1 MTGPGQILAGLLL
14 ATAGMQDTTSQERA
28 GAEAEAQERTRAEA
42 EAQERVIAEELEHLD
57 EHLRFDGQ
65 ADNAATHYRELFRE
79 LIRRRYLDERL
90 DEAVW
95 ALENELLSDRE
106 LYEAPAMQEYLGEV
120 ERYREG
126 LRKAIGTERVDFGIR
141 REVGFD
147 LLLPHLNHV
156 RDLSRKLERTSRKLR
171 IDGRMAE
178 SAEDLILM
186 LGMAAHAAE
195 DGVIISSL
203 VGAATAS
210 EAMNQVELA
219 LTDRQ
224 IDPVIAEQLLVGFR
238 PLDGADPF
246 HYRDALQGEYELLE
260 TTFME
265 GVLAPEDLEETIGE
279 ILDMLDENAWS
290 GLWDEG
296 GMDRARV
303 LEEIRLTRPLYQRL
317 GDLVTLENRLA
328 ARRETREIMIAVERG
343 EYGVFNMVVMPG
355 IGTTIDTKHYS
366 DQLIEYLVD
375 SLRAIRNGADPK
387 RFGNAALVHEGVI
400 ERLPRRLRAEE
411 QTVLEMVR
419 QMIAANGSCRQVD
432 ESLRRRAATV
442 LERESELLGTI
453 RRAAGVER
461 CSWRRARMAAL
472 KERAIGEGDWVRPMR
487 AMVRLMLADAA
498 IGFCTTDRDRA
509 RARVEGALVA
519 ALGLCLQLSDGTH
532 LFGQLAATAALEEFE
547 SILVRACEARLVSR
561 PVAEAMHERLQRS
574 ATTNLDHWR
583 LAGDAM
589 LDEDLFD
596 LIQRFRGS
604 DRAEAMDV
612 GRRFSRDRLMM
623 LPFFTVEAAG
633 PEHPV
638 GTLEVRCT
646 FANETDSSPDRG
658 ELFLVEDILKLDA
671 ERRREL
677 ERPVRRIAEL
687 LERIDA
693 LESPNVAEWQLR
705 SAACL
710 ERLDAILVD
719 CGPGIR
725 GGRE

>member
-1 MTGPGQILAGLLL
+1 MGPILAGLLL
-14 ATAGMQDTTSQERA
+14 ATLSVQDSIPQETT
-28 GAEAEAQERTRAEA
+28 GTGT
-42 EAQERVIAEELEHLD
+42 EAQERVIAEELELLD
-57 EHLRFDGQ
+57 EHLQFDGR

-95 ALENELLSDRE
+95 ALENEHPTDRE
-106 LYEAPAMQEYLGEV
+106 LYEAAAMQEYLREAG
-120 ERYREG
+120 RYREG
-126 LRKAIGTERVDFGIR
+126 LRKAIETERVDFGIR

-147 LLLPHLNHV
+147 LRLPHLNHM
-156 RDLSRKLERTSRKLR
+156 RDLARKLERTSRKLR

-186 LGMAAHAAE
+186 LGMAAQAAR

-219 LTDRQ
+219 LTERL
-224 IDPVIAEQLLVGFR
+224 IDPVIAERLLVGFR
-238 PLDGADPF
+238 PLDDVDPF
-246 HYRDALQGEYELLE
+246 RYRDALQGEYELLE
-260 TTFME
+260 TTFRE
-265 GVLAPEDLEETIGE
+265 GVLTPEDLEETIGE
-279 ILDMLDENAWS
+279 ILDMLEENAGS

-317 GDLVTLENRLA
+317 GDLVTLEDRVA
-328 ARRETREIMIAVERG
+328 ARRESREIMLAVERG

-355 IGTTIDTKHYS
+355 IGTTINAKHYT

-375 SLRAIRNGADPK
+375 SLRAIRNGADPE
-387 RFGNAALVHEGVI
+387 RFGNAALVYEETI
-400 ERLPRRLRAEE
+400 ERLPRRLRSGE
-411 QTVLEMVR
+411 QAVLEMVR
-419 QMIAANGSCRQVD
+419 QMVAATGSCRQVD
-432 ESLRRRAATV
+432 ESLLRRAGTI

-453 RRAAGVER
+453 RSAARVER
-461 CSWRRARMAAL
+461 CSWRQARMAAI
-472 KERAIGEGDWVRPMR
+472 KEQAIGEGDWVRPMR

-498 IGFCTTDRDRA
+498 VGFCTSDRDRA
-509 RARVEGALVA
+509 RARVDVALEA
-519 ALGLCLQLSDGTH
+519 ALGLSLQLNDGTH

-547 SILVRACEARLVSR
+547 SILVRACEQRLVSP
-561 PVAEAMHERLQRS
+561 PVAEAMRARLQRA

-612 GRRFSRDRLMM
+612 GRRWSQDRLVM
-623 LPFFTVEAAG
+623 LPFLRVEVAG
-633 PEHPV
+633 PDHPA

-646 FANETDSSPDRG
+646 FANESDSSPDRG
-658 ELFLVEDILKLDA
+658 ELFLVEDILELGPD
-671 ERRREL
+671 RRVEL

-687 LERIDA
+687 LERIDS

-710 ERLDAILVD
+710 DRLDAILVD
-719 CGPGIR
+719 CGSGIQ
-725 GGRE
+725 GGTE